1 MLSVTLVDD
10 CVNYFAG
17 IQIKALQFTWTLSWT
32 LLFYC
37 CFSLLS
43 LHFTSSV
50 LVPPTYQT
58 WLTQAGELNH
68 YRTLFFSQCYPE
80 FLNILTWTIQ
90 TGLPFPWCFSD
101 LFSITSPSQPS
112 FAQVTLWSH
121 LCQDGRHILGC
132 PTWECRCPSRVEWP
146 GVRNDPKS
154 VVQEHGLLY
163 VTYYTTS
170 GVGRSWHPVL
180 AGCTQPSREQQP
192 AVCTAQRFSVRTRY
206 VGWPGFFS
214 EEETEPCH
222 EGSKGEW

>member
-170 GVGRSWHPVL
+170 GVGRSWHPSPGWL
-180 AGCTQPSREQQP
+180 HSAFQRTAASRVHCP
-192 AVCTAQRFSVRTRY
+192 T
-206 VGWPGFFS
+206 FFS
-214 EEETEPCH
+214 
-222 EGSKGEW
+222 SNKIRWVAWVF